1 MFVDFKSNG
10 SLANWRSF
18 PTVSQSTTEHEQ
30 ILKYIILT
38 YRSIFTPSPKKD
50 EIYEPQTMLFHYLCA
65 YWSILKGTNV
75 DEAKV
80 LFGYAGLKIL
90 PISDLEEAAR
100 LAVKLSK
107 IMEISKTANI
117 NVQIGPS
124 PNQLIKDLTS

>member
-1 MFVDFKSNG
+1 
-10 SLANWRSF
+10 
-18 PTVSQSTTEHEQ
+18 
-30 ILKYIILT
+30 
-38 YRSIFTPSPKKD
+38 
-50 EIYEPQTMLFHYLCA
+50 MLSHYLCA